1 MGSEMCIRDSL
12 LYTLLGSVPSGSA
25 GIDGIEYVPLPGPI
39 PGGPSYPPIGSGSGS
54 SRVDS
59 MASYTGEPVGVE
71 VPGYGRDAERGDR
84 DVEPDG

>member
-1 MGSEMCIRDSL
+1 M
-12 LYTLLGSVPSGSA
+12 YTLLGSVPSGSA

-59 MASYTGEPVGVE
+59 LASYTGEPVGVE